1 MEFEIKRYY
10 EEIKI
15 PILDS
20 EEFEIKKD
28 LIDVVAKCQ
37 DENGIYK
44 IGLGIIE
51 LADEELQPI
60 AQIKYD
66 AIKLKE
72 ANPPPPTFQELR
84 EEEYLVRGITPDK
97 MTIALWEDVVE
108 KRPEARIAI
117 QTERE
122 AVKTKYSKVQR

>member
-28 LIDVVAKCQ
+28 LIDVIVKCQ
-37 DENGIYK
+37 DEKGIYK

-84 EEEYLVRGITPDK
+84 EREYLLQGITEK
-97 MTIALWEDVVE
+97 EMVVALWEKIVE
-108 KRPEARIAI
+108 GRTESADAI
-117 QTERE
+117 QVKRE
-122 AVKTKYSKVQR
+122 AVKAKIPKV

>member
-28 LIDVVAKCQ
+28 LIDVIVKCQ
-37 DENGIYK
+37 DEKGIYK
-44 IGLGIIE
+44 IGLGV
-51 LADEELQPI
+51 LDKPDAELQII
-60 AQIKYD
+60 AQQKYD

-72 ANPPPPTFQELR
+72 ANPPLPTYQELR
-84 EEEYLVRGITPDK
+84 AKEYLAQGITIDK
-97 MTIALWEDVVE
+97 MVIAIWERVVE
-108 KRPEARIAI
+108 NRSEAANLL
-117 QTERE
+117 QAKRE
-122 AVKTKYSKVQR
+122 AVKAKIPKV

>member
-37 DENGIYK
+37 DEKGIYK

-60 AQIKYD
+60 AQIKYE
-66 AIKLKE
+66 AIKLRE
-72 ANPPPPTFQELR
+72 ANPSLPTYQELR
-84 EEEYLVRGITPDK
+84 AKEYLAQGITIDK
-97 MTIALWEDVVE
+97 MVIAIWERVVE
-108 KRPEARIAI
+108 NRSEAANLL
-117 QTERE
+117 QAKRE
-122 AVKTKYSKVQR
+122 AVKAKIPKV